1 MRAGCAYF
9 GVRIPRHAARD
20 MDELAALGYTAVLH
34 TFSEN
39 DLAHYRGTMAE
50 IVAAS
55 HRAGL
60 EVQASPWGLGGT
72 FGGEAES
79 RFVVRHPGACQ
90 ISEDGRRL
98 PAACFN
104 RPEYRAFCREW
115 ADAALEAGVDYVF
128 WDEPHWQERQGCRCD
143 ACRERGGDPDS
154 SLADFL
160 GELLAHV
167 RRRGGRSTVCLL
179 PLPAD
184 WDAVAAL
191 PGLDVLATDPYWN
204 CFDEPAVPFVSHY
217 AELVASTAAAH
228 GVAAQLWVPSFRLG
242 AQDIP
247 DLEAAV
253 AAARAAG
260 LDDLWTWGFEA
271 CGHMS
276 SLATD
281 DAGAVWEAV
290 TSALTGAGG
299 ARDGIASTERAAGA
313 YADLDLRTTREL
325 VETINDEDAR
335 VAPAVRRAA
344 PALAAAIDAIGE
356 RLARGGRLVYVGAG
370 SSGRLALVDAAECGP
385 TFGLPPD
392 RVVAIVA
399 GGAGAVAVAQ
409 ESAEDDADAGAAD
422 VAAAGI
428 GPDDAVVGISASGR
442 TPYVLAAVEVARA
455 AGALTVALVGARES
469 SVAAAAELEVAIP
482 VGPEVIAGS
491 TRMKAGTAQ
500 KLALNTISTVAMVQ
514 LGRTYGNLMVDVVA
528 SNEKLRARARRAV
541 ATASGASDDAA
552 AEALEAADGDAK
564 VAIVTLLSG
573 VDTTT
578 ARSRLDAAGGALRKA
593 LAAS

>member
-1 MRAGCAYF
+1 
-9 GVRIPRHAARD
+9 

-79 RFVVRHPGACQ
+79 RFVAEHPEACQ
-90 ISEDGRRL
+90 VAEDGRRL

-104 RPEYRAFCREW
+104 QPVYRAFCRDW
-115 ADAALEAGVDYVF
+115 ADAALEAGVDHVF
-128 WDEPHWQERQGCRCD
+128 WDEPHWREPGGCRCEV
-143 ACRERGGDPDS
+143 CRLRGGAES
-154 SLADFL
+154 SLVDVL

-167 RRRGGRSTVCLL
+167 RRRGGRNTVCLL
-179 PLPAD
+179 PLPGD

-204 CFDEPAVPFVSHY
+204 CFDEPADSFVSRY
-217 AELVASTAAAH
+217 AELLATTAAAH
-228 GVAAQLWVPSFRLG
+228 RVAAQLWVPSFRLR
-242 AQDIP
+242 ARDIP
-247 DLEAAV
+247 DLQQAV
-253 AAARAAG
+253 ATARAAG
-260 LDDLWTWGFEA
+260 IDDLWTWGFEA
-271 CGHMS
+271 CSHMS
-276 SLATD
+276 SLATE
-281 DAGAVWEAV
+281 DAGAVWAAV
-290 TSALTGAGG
+290 TAALTGGSPRA
-299 ARDGIASTERAAGA
+299 DGLPLTERTTTA
-313 YADLDLRTTREL
+313 YADLDLRTTRDL
-325 VETINDEDAR
+325 VEVINDEDAR

-344 PALAAAIDAIGE
+344 PELAAAIDAIGE

-385 TFGLPPD
+385 TFGVPPTQ
-392 RVVAIVA
+392 VIAIVA
-399 GGAGAVAVAQ
+399 GGGAALAVAQ
-409 ESAEDDADAGAAD
+409 EAAEDDAEGGAAD
-422 VAAAGI
+422 LAAAGI

-442 TPYVLAAVEVARA
+442 TPYVLAAVRAARE
-455 AGALTVALVGARES
+455 AGALTVALACAPGSELGA
-469 SVAAAAELEVAIP
+469 VADVEVVIP

-500 KLALNTISTVAMVQ
+500 KLALNTISTVSMIQ
-514 LGRTYGNLMVDVVA
+514 LGKTFGNLMVDLVA
-528 SNEKLRARARRAV
+528 SNEKLRERARRAV
-541 ATASGASDDAA
+541 ALAAGASDEAA
-552 AEALEAADGDAK
+552 AEALEAASGDAK

-593 LAAS
+593 IAES